1 MDLVGSTGLQFNKP
15 DNNDPL
21 IGQIIRDVH
30 Y

>member
-1 MDLVGSTGLQFNKP
+1 MGWPVPIVLRLNKP
-15 DNNDPL
+15 DNEGPL

>member
-1 MDLVGSTGLQFNKP
+1 MGWPVPIVSHLNKP
-15 DNNDPL
+15 DNEEPL